1 MALPDA
7 ARGLTRR
14 WRGMPGDGTAHDPPR
29 RASWAALA
37 TALALILASGLLAG
51 CATYK
56 GSLTYLDSV
65 DLYPVGNWSPFPL
78 RNQAGLG
85 NGIYL
90 MPDKH
95 LILVHIDIPSDIATL
110 GPGALHGAVGVWWL
124 ALDDRVPRDSTP
136 QWRPD
141 CDRFKTGAKGAAFDL
156 AGNYLDGPASAN
168 LSRYPLAINP
178 EDSSI
183 SVALSPADEIHL
195 PRTSGTSA
203 PLAPAAGSCLSP

>member
-1 MALPDA
+1 MSRHHEQTIRMALPQSARA
-7 ARGLTRR
+7 AHVPARY
-14 WRGMPGDGTAHDPPR
+14 A
-29 RASWAALA
+29 AWAYWVALA
-37 TALALILASGLLAG
+37 AALILASGLLAS
-51 CATYK
+51 CSSYK

-78 RNQAGLG
+78 RNQAAVGD
-85 NGIYL
+85 GIYP

-95 LILVHIDIPSDIATL
+95 LILIHIFVPASITTL

-124 ALDDRVPRDSTP
+124 ALDDRVPNDSTP

-141 CDRFKTGAKGAAFDL
+141 CDHFKTGAKGAAFDL
-156 AGNYLDGPASAN
+156 AGDYLDGPAFSN

-195 PRTSGTSA
+195 PRTSGTAA